1 MPAPSTRKTRRRA
14 CPPRPA
20 RCWCRWWKKAGD
32 TLVLGCT
39 HYPLLKPLLQSEAP
53 HLALV
58 DSALT
63 TAEATAAALA
73 EAGLLNPS
81 QTPAGYH
88 FYVSDIPLRF
98 QTIGERFLGRSLE
111 QIEMM
116 RLG

>member
-1 MPAPSTRKTRRRA
+1 MTSAP
-14 CPPRPA
+14 PI
-20 RCWCRWWKKAGD
+20 
-32 TLVLGCT
+32 TLNDGKSIPQLGLGVWQMT
-39 HYPLLKPLLQSEAP
+39 
-53 HLALV
+53 
-58 DSALT
+58 DD
-63 TAEATAAALA
+63 EATAAALA

-81 QTPAGYH
+81 QTPADYH